1 MSADPPRNCGG
12 PHATTEM
19 ANRVRAVQEQ
29 LGRLREL
36 RQITR
41 DAPDRLRRDAAIIAY
56 SRALDSL
63 IEDLG
68 ELDDMGLLSACIRR
82 LDPDKQQPEQ
92 D

>member
-1 MSADPPRNCGG
+1 MSPDA
-12 PHATTEM
+12 
-19 ANRVRAVQEQ
+19 ANRVRAVQKR

-41 DAPDRLRRDAAIIAY
+41 DAPDRLRRDAAIIDY

-68 ELDDMGLLSACIRR
+68 ALDEMGVLAACIRR
-82 LDPDKQQPEQ
+82 LEPCKGQSPQ